1 MKRSYSRDFVPPA
14 PMWGLGV
21 TTPFG
26 KASVSIEGKLDSGA
40 DVCAL
45 PETVIA
51 ELDLPPVREVR
62 ASGFS
67 GVLEPTL
74 LYRCAVELGGR
85 RFENVEA
92 LATRR
97 RYAIIGRNV
106 LRHLVVKLDG
116 PKSELTL
123 THARSRKRGKRRTG
137 ERWRS
142 SNRSSRGQP

>member
-1 MKRSYSRDFVPPA
+1 MKRSYSTAFVPPA
-14 PMWGLGV
+14 PVLSMAV

-26 KASVSIEGKLDSGA
+26 KASVSLEGKLDSGA
-40 DVCAL
+40 DICAL

-67 GVLEPTL
+67 GVLEATL

-97 RYAIIGRNV
+97 RYAILGRNV
-106 LRHLVVKLDG
+106 LRHLVAKLDG
-116 PKSELTL
+116 PRAELTL
-123 THARSRKRGKRRTG
+123 SLSSARSKRR
-137 ERWRS
+137 RR
-142 SNRSSRGQP
+142 